1 MSRLYLVKEKKGE
14 KSWLI
19 EANNQA
25 QAMRFVTGALYGIA
39 PASAKETAELMA
51 AGKKVY
57 NATKLVKPVAANPEP
72 EAEPAPAESEGV

>member
-25 QAMRFVTGALYGIA
+25 QAMRFVTGALYEIS
-39 PASAKETAELMA
+39 PASAKETADLMA

-57 NATKLVKPVAANPEP
+57 NATKAVPAVKG
-72 EAEPAPAESEGV
+72 AEETKEESQEQGA

>member
-25 QAMRFVTGALYGIA
+25 QAMRFVTGALYGIS

-57 NATKLVKPVAANPEP
+57 NATKAIPTVKEAEQPEP
-72 EAEPAPAESEGV
+72 SEQPGV